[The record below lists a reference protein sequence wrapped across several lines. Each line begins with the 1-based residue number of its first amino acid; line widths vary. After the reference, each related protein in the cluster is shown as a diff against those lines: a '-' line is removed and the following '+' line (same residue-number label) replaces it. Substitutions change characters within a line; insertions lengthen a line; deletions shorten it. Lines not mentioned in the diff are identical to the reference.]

1 MSKITS
7 KQRKFLRAKAHNL
20 KPVVVIGAAG
30 LTDNI
35 HTEIDIAL
43 EHHELIKVRINSANK
58 ESRQKLINVICSKSN
73 GIAVQTIGHIL
84 VLYKKVKDAKILL
97 PKD

>member
-1 MSKITS
+1 MAKITS
-7 KQRKFLRAKAHNL
+7 KQRKFLKAKAHNL
-20 KPVVVIGAAG
+20 KPVVMIGAAG

-43 EHHELIKVRINSANK
+43 EHHELIKVRLTADKDSREEMVKTICLKASA
-58 ESRQKLINVICSKSN
+58 
-73 GIAVQTIGHIL
+73 IAVQTIGHIL
-84 VLYKKVKDAKILL
+84 VLFKKVREPKIIL

>member
-7 KQRKFLRAKAHNL
+7 KQRKFLRAKAHEL
-20 KPVVVIGAAG
+20 KPVVIIGAAG

-43 EHHELIKVRINSANK
+43 EYHELIKVRINCADK
-58 ESRQKLINVICSKSN
+58 EAREKLVSSICSKSN

-84 VLYKKVKDAKILL
+84 VLFKKTKDAKIIL

>member
-1 MSKITS
+1 M
-7 KQRKFLRAKAHNL
+7 
-20 KPVVVIGAAG
+20 IGAAG

-43 EHHELIKVRINSANK
+43 NFHELIKVRLTSDKNTREEIVNS
-58 ESRQKLINVICSKSN
+58 ICSKSN
-73 GIAVQTIGHIL
+73 SVAVQTIGHIL
-84 VLYKKVKDAKILL
+84 ILFKQVKEPKIIL